1 MNKLLKVG
9 VGIEMCFNTIL
20 VNVFLREQHLGEQ
33 IYAPIKMVQKTKGM
47 TLCPDRHPSS
57 NTRQ

>member
-1 MNKLLKVG
+1 MNKFLKVG

-33 IYAPIKMVQKTKGM
+33 IYAHIEMVQKSKNM
-47 TLCPDRHPSS
+47 TIYPDRHPSS